1 MIGFKNYTFEGFSM
15 LLNTITERHPNSF
28 VLLKPKSRDKQNNV
42 RDWNVLNT
50 AKKYD
55 DILRVAEYYRS
66 EGISNAVILSTSD
79 ELVVPPEESA
89 KFFRVFDN
97 PTEDSRHIADFKRC
111 HCCYK
116 EYQAML

>member
-1 MIGFKNYTFEGFSM
+1 MGSKIIRWRIFYVIKYNYCKASQFFCSVKAKE
-15 LLNTITERHPNSF
+15 
-28 VLLKPKSRDKQNNV
+28 QNHV

-55 DILRVAEYYRS
+55 DILRIAEYYRS

-89 KFFRVFDN
+89 KFFRVYYNLF
-97 PTEDSRHIADFKRC
+97 TIAKVVV
-111 HCCYK
+111 H
-116 EYQAML
+116 LPLGG

>member
-1 MIGFKNYTFEGFSM
+1 M

-28 VLLKPKSRDKQNNV
+28 VLLKPKSRDEQNHV

-50 AKKYD
+50 VKKYD
-55 DILRVAEYYRS
+55 DILRIAEYYRS

-89 KFFRVFDN
+89 KFFRVYYNLF
-97 PTEDSRHIADFKRC
+97 TIAKVVV
-111 HCCYK
+111 H
-116 EYQAML
+116 LPLGG

>member
-1 MIGFKNYTFEGFSM
+1 M

-28 VLLKPKSRDKQNNV
+28 VLLKPKSRDKQNHV
-42 RDWNVLNT
+42 RGWNVLNT

-55 DILRVAEYYRS
+55 DILRIAEYYRS

-89 KFFRVFDN
+89 KFFRI
-97 PTEDSRHIADFKRC
+97 TRSRSVQKRLQSLIVSL
-111 HCCYK
+111 HNQKGHYR
-116 EYQAML
+116 Q

>member
-1 MIGFKNYTFEGFSM
+1 MIGFKNYTIGGFSM

-28 VLLKPKSRDKQNNV
+28 VLLKPKSRDKQNHV

-55 DILRVAEYYRS
+55 DILRIAEYYRS

-89 KFFRVFDN
+89 KFFRVYYNLF
-97 PTEDSRHIADFKRC
+97 TIAKVVV
-111 HCCYK
+111 H
-116 EYQAML
+116 LPLGG

>member
-1 MIGFKNYTFEGFSM
+1 MIGFKNYTIGGFSM

-28 VLLKPKSRDKQNNV
+28 VLLKPKSRDKQNHV

-79 ELVVPPEESA
+79 ELVVPPEKSA
-89 KFFRVFDN
+89 KFFRVYYNLF
-97 PTEDSRHIADFKRC
+97 TIAKVVV
-111 HCCYK
+111 H
-116 EYQAML
+116 LPLGG